1 MGRSGTPTHGRAD
14 RRAGQGASRSS
25 SFPAVTE
32 PVTCAMLGGRHARP
46 RGGTMMREVP
56 ISDEMAYLIINACR
70 HRARQLDELTD
81 TDAVAVD
88 DVARALHTQQEYLS
102 VAEHLARL
110 FGYS

>member
-1 MGRSGTPTHGRAD
+1 
-14 RRAGQGASRSS
+14 
-25 SFPAVTE
+25 
-32 PVTCAMLGGRHARP
+32 MLSTGHARP
-46 RGGTMMREVP
+46 RGGTMAREVL

-70 HRARQLDELTD
+70 CRAMQLDELIG

-88 DVARALHTQQEYLS
+88 DVPRALRTQQQYLS